1 MCFFTTGHCKI
12 IKLFSETRDS
22 SHGNQEA
29 TIFFSLLLLSF
40 LYNIYEYGIFFVMV
54 QAFIEPYM
62 TRKNSYLYLSGR
74 SIYRQKSCMVQELNT
89 FWRSTQR
96 HGTTSKERLSIIST
110 HTPHTS
116 QGTTSAHYYIRGAL
130 RTKNKNKKTTEIY
143 ITSAQRCPHSREG
156 RGGKEVE
163 RVTTNIHVI

>member
-29 TIFFSLLLLSF
+29 TIFFFLFSF
-40 LYNIYEYGIFFVMV
+40 SPSCTTFTNMVFFVMV

-62 TRKNSYLYLSGR
+62 TRKKSYLYLSGR

-130 RTKNKNKKTTEIY
+130 RTKTKTKKQQKY
-143 ITSAQRCPHSREG
+143 ISLVHNAVHTAGREG
-156 RGGKEVE
+156 GVR
-163 RVTTNIHVI
+163 RW

>member
-29 TIFFSLLLLSF
+29 TIFSLFFSPSCTTF
-40 LYNIYEYGIFFVMV
+40 TDMVFFVMV

-62 TRKNSYLYLSGR
+62 TRKIPIYTLVGVVFIGR
-74 SIYRQKSCMVQELNT
+74 SHVWFKSST
-89 FWRSTQR
+89 SFWRSTHR
-96 HGTTSKERLSIIST
+96 HRTTSKERLSIIST

-116 QGTTSAHYYIRGAL
+116 LEPLAH
-130 RTKNKNKKTTEIY
+130 T
-143 ITSAQRCPHSREG
+143 ITYGEH
-156 RGGKEVE
+156 
-163 RVTTNIHVI
+163 